1 MLIKYYQ
8 VLSTVSGTQE
18 VLNKCSCISLLH
30 LSLLD
35 SELHSKKRARVQW
48 FIRFCEVPASK
59 RHLLGRE
66 PAAQEIF
73 WYDYPACN
81 SNISAETII
90 DHVQVGDALILGF
103 YLEAYFWLPPE
114 LHDLRNIPGSN
125 LPHRNEFFPVCY
137 LFCLLPTSSQQ
148 IFIKST

>member
-1 MLIKYYQ
+1 MFLHF
-8 VLSTVSGTQE
+8 
-18 VLNKCSCISLLH
+18 LNTSLFH

-35 SELHSKKRARVQW
+35 SEPHSKKRARVQW
-48 FIRFCEVPASK
+48 FIRFCEVPVSK
-59 RHLLGRE
+59 RHLLGRK

-103 YLEAYFWLPPE
+103 CLEADFWLPPK
-114 LHDLRNIPGSN
+114 LHALKNMTSSN
-125 LPHRNEFFPVCY
+125 LSHGNEFFPVRP
-137 LFCLLPTSSQQ
+137 LSCLLPTSS
-148 IFIKST
+148 